1 MWIRKRASAQMN
13 RHSGKIVKHHRDNH
27 NHEDGS
33 DDELVR
39 PPERDDELRD
49 EISEARQHGNNLL
62 M

>member
-1 MWIRKRASAQMN
+1 MN